1 MLVKHE
7 ANYIRTGR
15 GKALIL
21 LYRKH
26 QVGFVL
32 LVLVFAIVDHL
43 TYLGTV
49 PGTLGKLNKKTT
61 C

>member
-26 QVGFVL
+26 QVGFEL
-32 LVLVFAIVDHL
+32 LVLVFTIVGLL

-49 PGTLGKLNKKTT
+49 PTRYFG
-61 C
+61 